1 MPKKKGTLCMQVEVR
16 QQLNHFYV
24 CLEIQ
29 LTSLMIF
36 FL

>member
-1 MPKKKGTLCMQVEVR
+1 MQVEVR
-16 QQLNHFYV
+16 QQLNHFFV

-36 FL
+36 FYS